1 MQTHTQ
7 GQGQIEYSETFF
19 EIYIHLIH
27 AMIPHKPLIMCR
39 SNRNIIERQTQI
51 CTKIQM
57 QVYKYNYSDI
67 LITLRHF
74 QLFAQL
80 IQPTNLL
87 LRAGIETLFKVNQ
100 PEGHFAFDA
109 FNLDR
114 LFGGTF
120 IRGLS
125 SSKGFKILIVTVSA
139 DDRLDWQPELNSIG
153 LLQRTLIPFAEN
165 TAQFCTLYLLP

>member
-1 MQTHTQ
+1 MQTHTE
-7 GQGQIEYSETFF
+7 GQEQIEYSETFF
-19 EIYIHLIH
+19 DLYVHLIH
-27 AMIPHKPLIMCR
+27 PMTPQKPLIMCR
-39 SNRNIIERQTQI
+39 SNRNVIEKQTQI

-57 QVYKYNYSDI
+57 QVYKHNYSDR

-87 LRAGIETLFKVNQ
+87 LRAGIETLFEVNK
-100 PEGHFAFDA
+100 PVGHFAFDG

-114 LFGGTF
+114 LFG
-120 IRGLS
+120 GLS

-165 TAQFCTLYLLP
+165 TALFCTLYLLP